1 MKYVCKIRW
10 ESLIA
15 YTLAVYALYD
25 TFYDIQF
32 LLFLRR
38 QERKISSTADSAEN
52 EWGYGQILALFVW
65 IPVAVEYTY
74 ALGYKLEFYKM
85 VGQSLFELGCRMGL
99 YRRRKEP
106 ESLAEHQ
113 YEMIEQDQVVH
124 KHDNL

>member
-1 MKYVCKIRW
+1 MIYIGKIRW

-25 TFYDIQF
+25 TFFDIQF

-38 QERKISSTADSAEN
+38 QEQKISSTADSAESQ
-52 EWGYGQILALFVW
+52 WGYGQILALFVW

-74 ALGYKLEFYKM
+74 ALGYKLAFYKM
-85 VGQSLFELGCRMGL
+85 IWQSLFELGCKMGL
-99 YRRRKEP
+99 YERREP

-113 YEMIEQDQVVH
+113 YEMVGQ
-124 KHDNL
+124 